1 MTAIAQKETEIGM
14 IPDDWTLTSIGSE
27 FDVQQGKQVSART
40 RAGENQKPFLR
51 TANLFWNRIDLTV
64 LDKMNFTDAEVLRM
78 TIKVNDVF
86 VCEGGDI
93 GRTALVTTELPG
105 IYYQNHLHRLRAKNN
120 TTNPLFFVYWMMY
133 CLQFTE
139 YYNGA
144 GNKTTIPNLSQ
155 SRLKAL
161 LFPKPERAEQDS
173 IADILSLI
181 QSAIQKQEQIIN
193 TTTELKNALMK
204 KLFTEGMN
212 TELLKETEIGMIP
225 VSWEVVKLG
234 EAVDFFQYGLSVK
247 GNKDCVG
254 HPLLRMTNQQ
264 DGKIV
269 NTNMQYAVISEKEIK
284 KFRVDIGDIL
294 FNRTNSIDLVGRTSI
309 FGLEGNYVFASYL
322 IRIKTKKDSLNP
334 FYLNDYF
341 NSENAQTRLK
351 FLATRG
357 VSQSNISA
365 SRLSTFY
372 IPLPSLKDQ
381 NEIVDSL
388 SSITGKINLHKRKQ
402 QTLQSLF
409 QSLLHQLMT
418 GNFRIKDLVLQ
429 EQKKYYKPKMYK

>member
-1 MTAIAQKETEIGM
+1 MIEETTYKETDIGLM
-14 IPDDWTLTSIGSE
+14 PADWNITSIGSE

-64 LDKMNFTDAEVLRM
+64 LDKMNFTAAEELRM
-78 TIKVNDVF
+78 KINVNDVF

-105 IYYQNHLHRLRAKNN
+105 IYYQNHLHRLRVKDD

-161 LFPKPERAEQDS
+161 LFPKPEKAEQDS

-204 KLFTEGMN
+204 KFFSEGMN
-212 TELLKETEIGMIP
+212 GEPLKETEIGMIP
-225 VSWEVVKLG
+225 QSWEVVKIGSIGKCVTGTTPKTSVSEYYENPQYDFIAPADIG
-234 EAVDFFQYGLSVK
+234 ETKFVYNSIKQISEAGINVVRHLPANSVLCVCIGSTIGKVGLTVK
-247 GNKDCVG
+247 EKSA
-254 HPLLRMTNQQ
+254 TNQQ
-264 DGKIV
+264 LNSIICNEDYDPQFIYYLLNFHSSYWRTFSTPSPVPILSKGTFEKIDIPV
-269 NTNMQYAVISEKEIK
+269 TKNKDEQKEIVKTLSACDAKIEFHNK
-284 KFRVDIGDIL
+284 KKE
-294 FNRTNSIDLVGRTSI
+294 T
-309 FGLEGNYVFASYL
+309 LESVFS
-322 IRIKTKKDSLNP
+322 
-334 FYLNDYF
+334 
-341 NSENAQTRLK
+341 
-351 FLATRG
+351 
-357 VSQSNISA
+357 SA
-365 SRLSTFY
+365 
-372 IPLPSLKDQ
+372 
-381 NEIVDSL
+381 
-388 SSITGKINLHKRKQ
+388 LH
-402 QTLQSLF
+402 
-409 QSLLHQLMT
+409 HLMT
-418 GNFRIKDLVLQ
+418 GKLRVSDSEAEVIQVENQTVNN
-429 EQKKYYKPKMYK
+429 